1 MVLYSEIK
9 YSPKPKNKAH
19 ELYESDKFSTSQFSQ
34 FCCYCLVAESC
45 LTLSDTSHLPWTV
58 AHQAPLSLGFARQEY
73 WNGLPFPSP
82 EDLPNPG
89 IKHIAGR
96 FFII

>member
-19 ELYESDKFSTSQFSQ
+19 ELYESDKLSTSQFSQ

-45 LTLSDTSHLPWTV
+45 RTLCDTPHLPWTV
-58 AHQAPLSLGFARQEY
+58 ARQAPLSLD
-73 WNGLPFPSP
+73 FPGKNIGVGCHFLLHS
-82 EDLPNPG
+82 
-89 IKHIAGR
+89 
-96 FFII
+96 FYF

>member
-34 FCCYCLVAESC
+34 LCCYCLVAESC
-45 LTLSDTSHLPWTV
+45 LSLWDTPLPPMDCG
-58 AHQAPLSLGFARQEY
+58 APGS
-73 WNGLPFPSP
+73 SV
-82 EDLPNPG
+82 PG
-89 IKHIAGR
+89 ISQPR
-96 FFII
+96 TLE